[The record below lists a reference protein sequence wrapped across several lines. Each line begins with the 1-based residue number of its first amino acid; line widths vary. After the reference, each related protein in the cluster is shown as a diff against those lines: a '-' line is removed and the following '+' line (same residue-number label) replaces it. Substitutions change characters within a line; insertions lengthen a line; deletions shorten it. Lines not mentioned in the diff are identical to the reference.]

1 MRLAIFENI
10 MTPGGH
16 EVDFDR
22 ILVEEFQNM
31 GHDVCFYVPEGFR
44 FSFDYNVPIH
54 ELDGRVVSYSGVSG
68 LRRLVRTA
76 KRELHRMSWYRQLYQ
91 AACAGA
97 FDAVIVPTSTYRY
110 LRAIAKSDLRKSPVP
125 IIFVLHGINP
135 GEAPKF
141 LKAAG
146 KLESCPNIRPVVLT
160 FGDSIFGEKRK
171 NIRTIYPPTY
181 TARDIE
187 RPVIRK
193 KADDVLTIG
202 FFGQYRR
209 EKRLE
214 DFLEVFVNGHYT
226 RKVLLRV
233 QGATMHPEDA
243 EDFERIIRK
252 YKDHT
257 NMTFLH
263 KGLIGAEW
271 QKALADIDVLLLPYS
286 AARYRYHWGGMLFT
300 AIGFQKPVIASDDM
314 NPEVFEQFHIGEL
327 FKSGDLN
334 ALRSTLE
341 DFINHYDE
349 RASVYADE
357 LAKAGREYAP
367 EAFAS
372 RIEKIIQEKA

>member
-44 FSFDYNVPIH
+44 FSFDYNVPVH

-76 KRELHRMSWYRQLYQ
+76 KRELRRMSWYRQLYQ

-160 FGDSIFGEKRK
+160 FCDSIFGEKRK

-252 YKDHT
+252 YKDYT

-349 RASVYADE
+349 RVSVYADE
-357 LAKAGREYAP
+357 LAKAGREYAT
-367 EAFAS
+367 EAFAR